1 MWSQKRF
8 AEKTLICIGIFL
20 LAFTAWNCISFILT
34 DGTEQTQLIESVFT
48 VVGIECGGLLFKRVC
63 DKIFVRKKGSGNDD
77 ANIG

>member
-8 AEKTLICIGIFL
+8 AEKTLICIGVFL
-20 LAFTAWNCISFILT
+20 LVFTAWNCVSFILT
-34 DGTEQTQLIESVFT
+34 DGMEQTQLIESVFT

-77 ANIG
+77 ADGG